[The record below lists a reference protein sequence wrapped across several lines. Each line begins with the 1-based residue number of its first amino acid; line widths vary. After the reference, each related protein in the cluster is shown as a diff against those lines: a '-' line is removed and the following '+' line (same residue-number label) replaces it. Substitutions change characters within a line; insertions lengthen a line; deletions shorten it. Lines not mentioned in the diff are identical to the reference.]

1 MICPNCKKEVP
12 DAPECSACGI
22 VVAKYIKR
30 QKAPTIV
37 APPSP
42 PAEPIEAVEA
52 PAETERP
59 WPFRPA
65 SDRVLCGLYGQ
76 LGRMLESGIALTE
89 ALRLS
94 AKHSRGRLAT
104 ALSNV
109 RLQVESGSTLAQAL
123 SADPAVFP
131 GHVRALVEA
140 GERTGALPP
149 VFFGLSESLE
159 LRLGMRRR
167 VLRACFYPFILFTLS
182 FFLIPISKLFIG
194 GLGAYLRA
202 SLLPYI
208 VALLIVSGFLFFLP
222 WGLKKILGPQ
232 RTQSLLRALP
242 VAGGLYT
249 VRANVRF
256 SRHLSVAL
264 GAGLDLFT
272 SLRLAAQAS
281 GDALVM
287 QRAEE
292 AAISVQRGTTLADA
306 LTATG
311 LFDEEFKLAV
321 SAGEMSGR
329 LEEALDQQ
337 ARLRQDTFVHRL
349 EIVVQI
355 TAVLVLIL
363 VYAYVA
369 WSIVAEYKNILGG
382 TEAQMEELMKELGG
396 GGGGLV
402 PKDMPPEL
410 REILK

>member
-1 MICPNCKKEVP
+1 LICPNCKKEVP
-12 DAPECSACGI
+12 DGPECSACGI
-22 VVAKYIKR
+22 VVAKFIKR

-42 PAEPIEAVEA
+42 PAKPAGAVEA

-76 LGRMLESGIALTE
+76 LGRMLEAGIALTE
-89 ALRLS
+89 ALRLC
-94 AKHSRGRLAT
+94 AQHSRGRLAT

-109 RLQVESGSTLAQAL
+109 RLQVESGKTLAQAL

-149 VFFGLSESLE
+149 VFFGLAESLE
-159 LRLGMRRR
+159 LRLAMRRR

-182 FFLIPISKLFIG
+182 FFLIPVSKLFIG

-202 SLLPYI
+202 SLLPYV
-208 VALLIVSGFLFFLP
+208 VALLIIAGFLFLLP
-222 WGLKKILGPQ
+222 WGLKKLLGPG
-232 RTQSLLRALP
+232 RTQGLLRMLP

-249 VRANVRF
+249 IRANVRF
-256 SRHLSVAL
+256 CRHLSVAL
-264 GAGLDLFT
+264 GAGLDLFA

-281 GDALVM
+281 GDAMVM
-287 QRAEE
+287 RRAEE

-306 LTATG
+306 LAATG
-311 LFDEEFKLAV
+311 LFDDEFQLAV

-337 ARLRQDTFVHRL
+337 ARLRQDTFIHRL
-349 EIVVQI
+349 ELVVQL
-355 TAVLVLIL
+355 TAVLLLIL

-369 WSIVAEYKNILGG
+369 WSIVTEYQNILGG
-382 TEAQMEELMKELGG
+382 TPAQLEELMKEVGG

-402 PKDMPPEL
+402 PKDLPPEL
-410 REILK
+410 RDILK

>member
-1 MICPNCKKEVP
+1 MICPNCKREVP
-12 DAPECSACGI
+12 DGPECPACGI
-22 VVAKYIKR
+22 VVAKYKKR

-37 APPSP
+37 APPAP
-42 PAEPIEAVEA
+42 PSRPTQALETG
-52 PAETERP
+52 AETERP

-76 LGRMLESGIALTE
+76 LGRMLEAGIALTE
-89 ALRLS
+89 ALRLC
-94 AKHSRGRLAT
+94 AQHSRGRLAT

-109 RLQVESGSTLAQAL
+109 RLQIESGKTLAQAL

-131 GHVRALVEA
+131 GQVRALVEA

-149 VFFGLSESLE
+149 VFFGLAESLE
-159 LRLGMRRR
+159 LRLAMRRR

-182 FFLIPISKLFIG
+182 FFLIPVSKLFVG
-194 GLGAYLRA
+194 GMGAYLRA

-208 VALLIVSGFLFFLP
+208 VALLIVSGFLFLLP
-222 WGLKKILGPQ
+222 WSLKKILGPR
-232 RTQSLLRALP
+232 RTQGLLRALP
-242 VAGGLYT
+242 VAGGLYQ
-249 VRANVRF
+249 VRASVRF
-256 SRHLSVAL
+256 CRHLSVSL

-281 GDALVM
+281 GDAQVM
-287 QRAEE
+287 KRAEG
-292 AAISVQRGTTLADA
+292 AAISVQRGSTLADA

-311 LFDEEFKLAV
+311 MFDEEFKLAV

-337 ARLRQDTFVHRL
+337 ARLRQDSFVHRL
-349 EIVVQI
+349 ELVVQLA
-355 TAVLVLIL
+355 AVLVLIL

-382 TEAQMEELMKELGG
+382 TEAQLEELMKEVGG
-396 GGGGLV
+396 GGDGLV
-402 PKDMPPEL
+402 PKDLPPEL
-410 REILK
+410 RDILK

>member
-1 MICPNCKKEVP
+1 MICPNCEQEVP
-12 DAPECSACGI
+12 DGPECSACGI
-22 VVAKYIKR
+22 VVAKYLKR
-30 QKAPTIV
+30 QKSSTI
-37 APPSP
+37 ATPPSP
-42 PAEPIEAVEA
+42 PQKSAGAATA

-89 ALRLS
+89 ALRLV
-94 AKHSRGRLAT
+94 AKHSRGRLAA
-104 ALSNV
+104 ALTDV
-109 RLQVESGSTLAQAL
+109 RLQVESGKTLARAL
-123 SADPAVFP
+123 EVDPAVFP

-149 VFFGLSESLE
+149 VFIGLAESLE
-159 LRLGMRRR
+159 LRLAMRRR
-167 VLRACFYPFILFTLS
+167 VLRACFYPFVLFTLS
-182 FFLIPISKLFIG
+182 FFLIPVSKLFVG

-202 SLLPYI
+202 SLLPY
-208 VALLIVSGFLFFLP
+208 VLALLGVSLLLFFLP
-222 WGLKKILGPQ
+222 WGLKKLLGPG

-249 VRANVRF
+249 VRADVRF

-281 GDALVM
+281 GDALVIR
-287 QRAEE
+287 RAGE
-292 AAISVQRGTTLADA
+292 AAISVQRGTTLAEA

-311 LFDEEFKLAV
+311 LFDDEFELAV
-321 SAGEMSGR
+321 TAGEMSGR
-329 LEEALDQQ
+329 LQEALDQQ
-337 ARLRQDTFVHRL
+337 ARLRQDTFIHRL
-349 EIVVQI
+349 QLVVQLA
-355 TAVLVLIL
+355 AVLVLIL

-382 TEAQMEELMKELGG
+382 TGAQMEALMKELGG
-396 GGGGLV
+396 GGANL
-402 PKDMPPEL
+402 PPEL
-410 REILK
+410 RDILK

>member
-12 DAPECSACGI
+12 DGPECPACGI
-22 VVAKYIKR
+22 VVAKYKNR

-37 APPSP
+37 APPAAPSK
-42 PAEPIEAVEA
+42 PAEAVETD
-52 PAETERP
+52 AETERP

-65 SDRVLCGLYGQ
+65 SDRTLCGLYGQ
-76 LGRMLESGIALTE
+76 LGRMLESGIAVTE

-104 ALSNV
+104 ALVNV
-109 RLQVESGSTLAQAL
+109 RLQVESGKTLTKAL

-131 GHVRALVEA
+131 GSVRALVEA
-140 GERTGALPP
+140 GERTGALAP
-149 VFFGLSESLE
+149 VFFGLAESLE
-159 LRLGMRRR
+159 LRLSMRRR

-182 FFLIPISKLFIG
+182 FFLIPLSKLFLG
-194 GLGAYLRA
+194 GLGAYLKA
-202 SLLPYI
+202 SLVPYI
-208 VALLIVSGFLFFLP
+208 IALLIVSGFLFFLP
-222 WGLKKILGPQ
+222 WGFKKLLGPR
-232 RTQSLLRALP
+232 RTQRLLRALP
-242 VAGGLYT
+242 IAGGLYT
-249 VRANVRF
+249 SRANVRF
-256 SRHLSVAL
+256 CRHLSVAL

-287 QRAEE
+287 KRAED

-311 LFDEEFKLAV
+311 LFDDEFNLAV

-337 ARLRQDTFVHRL
+337 ARLRQDTFIHRL
-349 EIVVQI
+349 ELVVQV
-355 TAVLVLIL
+355 TAVMVLIL

-382 TEAQMEELMKELGG
+382 TEAQMEQLMKELGG
-396 GGGGLV
+396 GGAEL
-402 PKDMPPEL
+402 PPEL
-410 REILK
+410 RDILK